1 MAVGLG
7 TLFGLVSAGQVHL
20 YGHAVGREIAVWQLV
35 PVYLARWY
43 IWVVLTPF
51 IFAAARRWQLGGD
64 TARGTRALNAAMLA
78 VASVLFA
85 LLHSVLSA
93 LVDLALGSGRVL
105 VPLAVTEHVSAFFV
119 TGLVVCAAIIAVY
132 HAIDYYRRYRS
143 RELRASHLGAQLAQT
158 KLQLLRT
165 QLQPHFLF
173 NTLNAV
179 SALMHEDLEAA
190 DAMLAALGD
199 LLRAALRG
207 DGAEEVSLRQEV
219 ELTRCY
225 LDIMKLRFGGELSAS
240 IEIAP
245 DSLDALVPNMLL
257 QPLVE
262 NAVLHGIAQRSRGG
276 SVEVRAQHTDGSLVI
291 TVLDDGPGLPDG
303 WEERSSAGVGLSN
316 TRSRLRRLYGK
327 RQRIDIGNRAEGG
340 LCLTLTIPFH
350 TTSVLALPAA

>member
-20 YGHAVGREIAVWQLV
+20 YGHAVGREVAVGRLV
-35 PVYLARWY
+35 PIYLARWY
-43 IWVVLTPF
+43 IWVALTPL

-85 LLHSVLSA
+85 LLHSVLSV
-93 LVDLALGSGRVL
+93 LMDLALGSGRAP
-105 VPLAVTEHVSAFFV
+105 VPLAVTEHVGAFFV
-119 TGLVVCAAIIAVY
+119 TGLVVCVAIIAVY

-179 SALMHEDLEAA
+179 SALMHDDLEAA

-199 LLRAALRG
+199 LLRAALHG
-207 DGAEEVSLRQEV
+207 DGAEEVPLRQEV
-219 ELTRCY
+219 ELTRC
-225 LDIMKLRFGGELSAS
+225 
-240 IEIAP
+240 
-245 DSLDALVPNMLL
+245 
-257 QPLVE
+257 
-262 NAVLHGIAQRSRGG
+262 
-276 SVEVRAQHTDGSLVI
+276 
-291 TVLDDGPGLPDG
+291 
-303 WEERSSAGVGLSN
+303 
-316 TRSRLRRLYGK
+316 
-327 RQRIDIGNRAEGG
+327 
-340 LCLTLTIPFH
+340 
-350 TTSVLALPAA
+350 